1 MKLLFD
7 QNLSS
12 RLVDMLQGL
21 FPGSTHVRTV
31 GLGSADDR
39 TVWEYA
45 ARHGLAI
52 VSKDSDFQQRSMVF
66 DHPPKVIWVR
76 LGNCTT
82 QDVANLLRREYSEI
96 EAFLADD
103 QAAFLALA

>member
-7 QNLSS
+7 QNLSF
-12 RLVDMLQGL
+12 RLVDMLQDL
-21 FPGSTHVRTV
+21 FPESTHVRAV
-31 GLGSADDR
+31 GLESADDR
-39 TVWEYA
+39 AVWEYA
-45 ARHGLAI
+45 ARQGLAI

-66 DHPPKVIWVR
+66 GHPPKVIWVR

-82 QDVANLLRREYSEI
+82 QDVADLLRRECPEI

-103 QAAFLALA
+103 QAAFLALS